1 MSSDSEEEN
10 YKYKINLIQDA
21 EEEKLENDIEN
32 GYINFMGQ
40 IRDYLGQRGSI
51 LYPKVRSS
59 KFGEK
64 VYEIIHE
71 IINLKK

>member
-10 YKYKINLIQDA
+10 YQYKIDLIKDV
-21 EEEKLENDIEN
+21 EEEKFTSDIEN
-32 GYINFMGQ
+32 GYINFMEN
-40 IRDYLGQRGSI
+40 IRYYLGNRGSI